1 MRRPCWLRTCRLQAT
16 EPVFRE
22 ELQLLKEVAVEAGS
36 LALAYFEKGSTHT
49 WEKSPGHPVT
59 EADIA
64 VNKMVRKRLMGA
76 RPDYGWLSEET
87 ALSKLTQLKKTVW
100 CVDPI
105 DGTRAFM
112 AGQPYWCIGLALIEH
127 GQPVCGAVHAP
138 VLGETY
144 VAERGKGAWLNGER
158 IFASSRDEEEGCRMI
173 ASESM
178 LTHPAWSVPWPQ
190 MQLARP
196 KPNATLLRMC
206 WVASGAWD
214 ATLALWRKSDW
225 DLAAGTIIVGEAG
238 GSASTH
244 LGEPFVFNRSE
255 PAQRSLIA
263 AGKHLHPLLVER
275 VKGVRLPDPN
285 WTVRP
290 YEKTTTTEQR
300 PMADMPESKQL
311 LHIVIGGELK
321 DVRGIEFEDLSKLD
335 FVGAFPSYK
344 AAYDAWK
351 DAAQRTVDNAE
362 MRYFILHAHR
372 LLDPETGSHHHV

>member
-1 MRRPCWLRTCRLQAT
+1 MQETDAAFSDDLK
-16 EPVFRE
+16 
-22 ELQLLKEVAVEAGS
+22 LLHEAVVEAGRM
-36 LALAYFEKGSTHT
+36 ALARYERGDTRS

-59 EADIA
+59 SADLEANRIL
-64 VNKMVRKRLMGA
+64 KERLTRA

-87 ALSKLTQLKKTVW
+87 ALARDTHLNETVW

-112 AGQPYWCIGLALIEH
+112 GGEPYWAIAGALVTGNRAVIG
-127 GQPVCGAVHAP
+127 VVHAP
-138 VLGETY
+138 ALEETY
-144 VAERGKGAWLNGER
+144 WAELGKGAWLNGR
-158 IFASSRDEEEGCRMI
+158 RLFTSSQDEETGCRMI

-190 MQLARP
+190 MELARP

-206 WVASGAWD
+206 WVATGQWD

-225 DLAAGTIIVGEAG
+225 DLAAGAIIVEEAG

-244 LGEPFVFNRSE
+244 LGESFVFNRSE

-263 AGKHLHPLLVER
+263 AGKRLHPLLVER
-275 VKGVRLPDPN
+275 VKDVRLPDPN

-290 YEKTTTTEQR
+290 YEKTNATEQTK
-300 PMADMPESKQL
+300 MADTPDTKQL
-311 LHIVIGGELK
+311 LHLVIGGELK
-321 DVRGIEFEDLSKLD
+321 DVRGIEFEDLSKID

-351 DAAQRTVDNAE
+351 NAAQRTVDNAE

>member
-1 MRRPCWLRTCRLQAT
+1 MLAT
-16 EPVFRE
+16 ERRFSDRT
-22 ELQLLKEVAVEAGS
+22 ELLRQVAIEAGS
-36 LALAYFEKGSTHT
+36 LALAYFEKGTTPS
-49 WEKSPGHPVT
+49 WEKYPGHPVT
-59 EADIA
+59 EADIESD
-64 VNKMVRKRLMGA
+64 KLIRDRLMTA
-76 RPDYGWLSEET
+76 YPDYGWLSEET
-87 ALSKLTQLKKTVW
+87 ALSRQTQLQDVVW

-112 AGQPYWCIGLALIEH
+112 SGQPWWCIGVAVIEY
-127 GQPVCGAVHAP
+127 GQPVAGVVHAP

-144 VAERGKGAWLNGER
+144 VAERGRGATLNDEP
-158 IFASSRDEEEGCRMI
+158 IHASSCAQEEGCRMI

-178 LTHPAWSVPWPQ
+178 LNHPAWRLPWPD
-190 MQLARP
+190 MHLARP

-206 WVASGAWD
+206 WVATGQWD

-225 DLAAGTIIVGEAG
+225 DLAAGSIIVSEAG
-238 GSASTH
+238 GVASTH
-244 LGEPFVFNRSE
+244 LGEPFIFNRSE

-263 AGKHLHPLLVER
+263 AGKHLQPLLVER

-290 YEKTTTTEQR
+290 YDKTEITER
-300 PMADMPESKQL
+300 KPMADMPEAKQL
-311 LHIVIGGELK
+311 LHLVLGGELK
-321 DVRGIEFEDLSKLD
+321 DVRGVEFEDLSKID
-335 FVGAFPSYK
+335 FVGAFPNYK

-351 DAAQRTVDNAE
+351 NAAQRTVDNAE

>member
-1 MRRPCWLRTCRLQAT
+1 MQEAERRFSDRTRLLR
-16 EPVFRE
+16 
-22 ELQLLKEVAVEAGS
+22 EVAIEAGG
-36 LALAYFEKGSTHT
+36 LALAYFEKGTTPS
-49 WEKSPGHPVT
+49 WEKYPGHPVT
-59 EADIA
+59 EADIE
-64 VNKMVRKRLMGA
+64 VNQLVRDRLMGA
-76 RPDYGWLSEET
+76 QPDYGWLSEET
-87 ALSKLTQLKKTVW
+87 ALSRSTQLKETVW

-112 AGQPYWCIGLALIEH
+112 GGQPYWCIGLAVIEH
-127 GQPVCGAVHAP
+127 GQAVAAVVHAP

-144 VAERGKGAWLNGER
+144 CAERGKGAELNGER
-158 IFASSRDEEEGCRMI
+158 IQASDRDREEGCRMI
-173 ASESM
+173 ATESM
-178 LTHPAWSVPWPQ
+178 LTHPAWKLPWPD
-190 MQLARP
+190 MEMARP

-206 WVASGAWD
+206 WVATGNWD
-214 ATLALWRKSDW
+214 ATIALWRKSDW
-225 DLAAGTIIVGEAG
+225 DLAAGALIVSEAG
-238 GSASTH
+238 GVASTH

-263 AGKHLHPLLVER
+263 AGKALHPLLVER

-290 YEKTTTTEQR
+290 YDKTERPEQK
-300 PMADMPESKQL
+300 PMADMPDAKQL

-321 DVRGIEFEDLSKLD
+321 NVRGVEFEDLSKLD
-335 FVGAFPSYK
+335 FVGAFPNYK

-351 DAAQRTVDNAE
+351 DAAQRTVDHAE

>member
-1 MRRPCWLRTCRLQAT
+1 LQET
-16 EPVFRE
+16 EAGLSDDTR
-22 ELQLLKEVAVEAGS
+22 LLKDVAIEAGS
-36 LALAYFEKGSTHT
+36 LVLAYFEKGQTPT
-49 WEKSPGHPVT
+49 WEKYPGHPVT

-64 VNKMVRKRLMGA
+64 ANTLIRKRLMEA

-87 ALSKLTQLKKTVW
+87 ALSKATQLEQTVW

-112 AGQPYWCIGLALIEH
+112 SGQPYWCIGLSLVKR
-127 GQPVCGAVHAP
+127 GQAVAGVVHAP
-138 VLGETY
+138 LLGETY
-144 VAERGKGAWLNGER
+144 VAEWGRGAYLNGEPISTSDR
-158 IFASSRDEEEGCRMI
+158 SEEDGCKMI
-173 ASESM
+173 AAQSM
-178 LTHPAWSVPWPQ
+178 LTHPAWRVPWPK
-190 MQLARP
+190 MELANP

-206 WVASGAWD
+206 WVATGKWD

-225 DLAAGTIIVGEAG
+225 DLAAGSIIVEEAG
-238 GSASTH
+238 GLATTH
-244 LGEPFVFNRSE
+244 LGEPFLFNRSE

-263 AGKHLHPLLVER
+263 AGKALHPLLVER

-290 YEKTTTTEQR
+290 YEKTETTEQR
-300 PMADMPESKQL
+300 PMADMPEAKQL
-311 LHIVIGGELK
+311 LHLVIGGELK
-321 DVRGIEFEDLSKLD
+321 DVSGVEFEDLSKID

-351 DAAQRTVDNAE
+351 SAAQSTVDNAE